1 MTELEIF
8 FEIHTDLS
16 REGPGGDAYTKKA
29 FQMLPKLDE
38 PRILDVGCGPGGP
51 TLELAR
57 LTSGHVVGLDMH
69 PPYLDR
75 LGEAIEAAGLSDR
88 VEAVYG
94 SMFEMAFPDES
105 FDIIWAEGSIY
116 IFGFERGLTEWRRFL
131 KPEGYLVANEVT
143 WLRPDPPAELSAF
156 WQENY
161 PGIKTIPENLSLI
174 PACGY
179 EIIGHFVLPE
189 DAWWVDYYNP
199 LEKRLQRLREKYSD
213 DPKALEVLGVEQ
225 AEIELF
231 RKYHEWYGAVF
242 FVMRKEKERLAISS

>member
-29 FQMLPKLDE
+29 FQVLPKLDE

-69 PPYLDR
+69 QPYLDR
-75 LGEAIEAAGLSDR
+75 LGEKIEEAGLSDR

-94 SMFEMAFPDES
+94 SMFEMAFPDDS

-116 IFGFERGLTEWRRFL
+116 IIGFERGLTEWRRFL
-131 KPEGYLVANEVT
+131 KPEGYLVANEVA
-143 WLRPDPPAELSAF
+143 WLRPDPPPELSVF

-179 EIIGHFVLPE
+179 EIIGHFVLPK
-189 DAWWVDYYNP
+189 DAWWIDYYSP
-199 LEKRLQRLREKYSD
+199 LEKRLQALRKKYSD
-213 DPKALEVLGVEQ
+213 DPKALEVLGAEQ

-242 FVMRKEKERLAISS
+242 FVMRKGG